1 MKKVIKKA
9 LNLIYEG
16 MVINGERMM
25 KYGNW
30 N

>member
-1 MKKVIKKA
+1 MKKVIKKV
-9 LNLIYEG
+9 LNLIYEE

>member
-9 LNLIYEG
+9 LNLIYEE
-16 MVINGERMM
+16 MVINGERMLN
-25 KYGNW
+25 YGNW

>member
-1 MKKVIKKA
+1 MKKVIKKV

-16 MVINGERMM
+16 MVIHGERIQ

-30 N
+30 I

>member
-1 MKKVIKKA
+1 MKKFFRKF
-9 LNLIYEG
+9 LHLIYEG